1 MHLRRV
7 SALYAFIVVLACL
20 PAIPQEAAKA
30 AVGPV
35 TGSYTVL
42 QSVLLGPGSQRVQ
55 LRVDL
60 VNHGDDALNLEILGV
75 ATALTHAQ
83 GVRPSIKS
91 VALAPYGA
99 QSLTLEF
106 VVSRGEY
113 ARWQADPRHRLAA
126 RVTPSSGEARLSTIS
141 LGRTS
146 GGKGE

>member
-1 MHLRRV
+1 MHLRRI
-7 SALYAFIVVLACL
+7 SALYAFIAFLACL

-42 QSVLLGPGSQRVQ
+42 QTVLLGPGSQRVQ
-55 LRVDL
+55 LRLDL
-60 VNHGDDALNLEILGV
+60 VNHGDDALNLEILGL
-75 ATALTHAQ
+75 AAALTHAQ
-83 GVRPSIKS
+83 GLRPSTKS

-99 QSLTLEF
+99 ESLTLEF
-106 VVSRGEY
+106 VVSGSAY

-126 RVTPSSGEARLSTIS
+126 RIIPSSGEAHLSTIS
-141 LGRTS
+141 LSRTS